1 VAKKVRTPAPPK
13 RPVQAPQKRD
23 KKRPR
28 GAAVPATSDR
38 SKLWIVIAVLVLVA
52 AGAIAAALF
61 FALHKSGGSSSKSTT
76 TSAGFQ
82 MQVDPSYDASENNLP
97 GVRKIKA
104 PWPPEFAHLDNRLA
118 PLNLK
123 ALSSE
128 ALVYHIHQ
136 HIDILLNGKPI
147 TVPECIGI
155 FGCYKNFV
163 YLTELHTH
171 ATDGIIHVES
181 ETKRNY
187 TLGQFFAEWGVFL
200 NKQCVGA
207 YCQGYK
213 WYVNGKAMTGNPQ
226 DLVLKPHLVIVIA
239 IGKQPN
245 HIRSTFRWNG
255 L

>member
-1 VAKKVRTPAPPK
+1 MAKKVRTPAPPK

-23 KKRPR
+23 RKRPR
-28 GAAVPATSDR
+28 GAAVPAPTGR
-38 SKLWIVIAVLVLVA
+38 RNLWIVIAVLVLVA

-61 FALHKSGGSSSKSTT
+61 FALHKSKSSSSTT
-76 TSAGFQ
+76 KTVSGFQ
-82 MQVDPSYDASENNLP
+82 MQVDPAYDASENRLP

-104 PWPPEFAHLDNRLA
+104 PWAPENAHLDNRLA
-118 PLNLK
+118 PLKLK

-136 HIDILLNGKPI
+136 HIDILLDGKPI
-147 TVPECIGI
+147 AVPQCIGI
-155 FGCYKNFV
+155 LGCYQSFV

-171 ATDGIIHVES
+171 HADGVIHNES

-187 TLGQFFAEWGVFL
+187 TLGQFFAEWGIFL
-200 NKQCVGA
+200 NEQCVGS

-213 WYVNGKAMTGNPQ
+213 WYVNGKLMTGNPQ

-239 IGKQPN
+239 IGKQPK
-245 HIRSTFRWNG
+245 HIRSTFPWNG